1 MLSFSGVSF
10 AYAKKQVLK
19 DFSLSLEKGEILAIM
34 GDSGCGKSTLLNLAA
49 GLIKPQSGELINH
62 AKQISYVFQEPRLF
76 PWLSVREN
84 ILAVLSDKEADKTAL
99 DEKVQKAL
107 AVVGLSDSAA
117 LSPSELS
124 GGMKSRVAL
133 ARAIAYGGDLFLL
146 DEPFASLNEELRE
159 ELIAYL
165 KEYFH
170 SIGASVLLVT
180 HQRSDAE
187 KLADRILKLE
197 TK

>member
-1 MLSFSGVSF
+1 MLSFSDVSF
-10 AYAKKQVLK
+10 AYDKKQVLK

-49 GLIKPQSGELINH
+49 GLIKPQSGELINR
-62 AKQISYVFQEPRLF
+62 ATKISYVFQEPRLF

-84 ILAVLSDKEADKTAL
+84 ILAVLSDKEADKTTL

-107 AVVGLSDSAA
+107 AAVGLSDSAA

-133 ARAIAYGGDLFLL
+133 ARALAYGGDLFLL

-159 ELIAYL
+159 ELISYL

-187 KLADRILKLE
+187 KLADRILKM
-197 TK
+197 